1 MPSKKYFLFL
11 LFSIG
16 FLSADMPAYSAK
28 YNFDSEEISITGT
41 RTFKK
46 YNNGYEIS
54 FEASNLLA
62 SMYFSSIFAITN
74 KQVIADSYDIK
85 IKPKFL
91 NRNQSVKFNYDA
103 NIHTCGINVPAE
115 VRAQQMCSK

>member
-16 FLSADMPAYSAK
+16 FLSADIPAYSAK

-46 YNNGYEIS
+46 YKEYLRYTKN
-54 FEASNLLA
+54 
-62 SMYFSSIFAITN
+62 M
-74 KQVIADSYDIK
+74 
-85 IKPKFL
+85 
-91 NRNQSVKFNYDA
+91 
-103 NIHTCGINVPAE
+103 
-115 VRAQQMCSK
+115 